1 MKGATTAP
9 DDVGRYIGAVRDALA
24 DLPADERDDL
34 LLEVEASIAD
44 AAGDSDAPVAARLGP
59 PEEFAAELR
68 EAAGFHVA
76 STAQRAERGGLRSL
90 AGRAA
95 RHPAWRRILSLAR
108 DLAPIW
114 WVARGYAVVG
124 ILAVWLGTGWA
135 ERYPF
140 VPRVNGSA
148 ALGVALVALGVAAS
162 VAVGLF
168 TRRREIRS
176 RLAVVANLALVAA
189 LWAVLVEVDNA
200 TWGSPQ
206 AVGFVEAPTDGL
218 ALDGVPITNIYPY
231 GRNGQLLHDVLLYDQ
246 AGTPL
251 AVPGNQDV
259 DPNRRFVVGKNGTAL
274 LNVFPI
280 RYFQPGTH
288 TVAHPDAA
296 PAVNVP
302 VVVTAP
308 LIRPESKRANARR
321 EQP

>member
-1 MKGATTAP
+1 MNGATTAP
-9 DDVGRYIGAVRDALA
+9 DDVRLYIGAVRDALA

-68 EAAGFHVA
+68 DAAGFHVA
-76 STAQRAERGGLRSL
+76 STAQRAEHESLRSL

-95 RHPAWRRILSLAR
+95 RHLAWRRIPSLAR

-114 WVARGYAVVG
+114 WVARGYAAVG
-124 ILAVWLGTGWA
+124 ILAVSLGTGWA

-140 VPRVNGSA
+140 VPRFNGSA
-148 ALGVALVALGVAAS
+148 ALGVALVAVGVAAS
-162 VAVGLF
+162 VAIGLF
-168 TRRREIRS
+168 MRRRQVRS
-176 RLAVVANLALVAA
+176 RLAIVANLALVVA
-189 LWAVLVEVDNA
+189 LGWVLVEVDNA

-206 AVGFVEAPTDGL
+206 AVVFVEAPADGL
-218 ALDGVPITNIYPY
+218 ALDGIHVTNIYPY
-231 GRNGQLLHDVLLYDQ
+231 GRDGQLLHDVLLYDQ

-251 AVPGNQDV
+251 EVPGDQTV
-259 DPNRRFVVGKNGTAL
+259 DPNRRFVLGKNGTAL

-296 PAVNVP
+296 PRVNVP
-302 VVVTAP
+302 VVVT
-308 LIRPESKRANARR
+308 RPVQNPQAKNNRSR
-321 EQP
+321 QD

>member
-1 MKGATTAP
+1 MNGAPTAP

-44 AAGDSDAPVAARLGP
+44 AAGESDAPVAARLGP

-76 STAQRAERGGLRSL
+76 SSAQRAEPGRLRSH
-90 AGRAA
+90 ARRVA
-95 RHPAWRRILSLAR
+95 RHPVWRRILSLAR

-114 WVARGYAVVG
+114 WVARGYAAVG
-124 ILAVWLGTGWA
+124 ILAVWLGAGWA

-168 TRRREIRS
+168 MRRRGIRS

-189 LWAVLVEVDNA
+189 LPAVLVEVDNA
-200 TWGSPQ
+200 TWERPQ
-206 AVGFVEAPTDGL
+206 AVRIVEVPTDGL
-218 ALDGVPITNIYPY
+218 ALDGVPITNVYPY

-246 AGTPL
+246 FGTPIEVL
-251 AVPGNQDV
+251 GDRNV
-259 DPNRRFVVGKNGTAL
+259 DPNRRFVRGKNGTVL

-280 RYFQPGTH
+280 RYFQPGTQR
-288 TVAHPDAA
+288 VANPDAG

-308 LIRPESKRANARR
+308 LVGRERP
-321 EQP
+321 